1 MHIFNHIASSYLIV
15 PALFVLTSCAN
26 VPTYPVDTDIFDESL
41 ETSVDSPMAK
51 YYLEN
56 YLHGHNSDP
65 LLDSRIGALYLKQDG
80 RVPSRQELKI
90 LADEYSVDFAAVFYA
105 DHLYRKEENRTIQQ
119 AFNDYL
125 KNGGDPSSSLQVD
138 VDKYLFLFVPG
149 WDYVENGHITGADFA
164 VPRRLVS
171 AYGVENHLVTI
182 PPHGSVEENAA
193 VLASAVETH
202 GDKGKIIVLVGA
214 SSAGPAIYLSL
225 AENRDNACF
234 DSVKGWLNIGGI
246 LYGSPVI
253 DYYQAWPRSW
263 FFNVAVGFK
272 GWDKDKIL
280 SMSTMQSRKRLERLD
295 GIDQDI
301 LVINYV
307 GLSLSGRLSRY
318 SKDYYSILAS
328 EGPNDG
334 LAYLPDMVAP
344 GGVTIIAP
352 SSDHFFAEDPAIND
366 KTIALLKVVIAYLE
380 QKV

>member
-1 MHIFNHIASSYLIV
+1 V
-15 PALFVLTSCAN
+15 PTLFVLASCAN

-41 ETSVDSPMAK
+41 ETSVDSPIAK

-56 YLHGHNSDP
+56 YLHEQNTDP
-65 LLDSRIGALYLKQDG
+65 LLHSRIGALYLKQDG
-80 RVPSRQELKI
+80 RVPSRHELKI

-105 DHLYRKEENRTIQQ
+105 DHLYKKEENRTIQQ
-119 AFNDYL
+119 AFSDYL
-125 KNGGDPSSSLQVD
+125 KNGSASATSPQVD

-164 VPRRLVS
+164 VPRILIS

-193 VLASAVETH
+193 VVTSAVEKH
-202 GDKGKIIVLVGA
+202 HDKGKIIVLVGA

-225 AENRDNACF
+225 SDNRDNPCF
-234 DSVKGWLNIGGI
+234 DRVKGWLNIGGI
-246 LYGSPVI
+246 LNGSPVI

-263 FFNVAVGFK
+263 FFNVAVWSK
-272 GWDKDKIL
+272 RWDKHKIL
-280 SMSTMQSRKRLERLD
+280 SMSSMQSRKRLARLH

-328 EGPNDG
+328 GGPNDG
-334 LAYLPDMVAP
+334 LTYLPDMVAP
-344 GGVTIIAP
+344 GSVTIVAP

-366 KTIALLKVVIAYLE
+366 KTIALMKVVIAYLE
-380 QKV
+380 KKL